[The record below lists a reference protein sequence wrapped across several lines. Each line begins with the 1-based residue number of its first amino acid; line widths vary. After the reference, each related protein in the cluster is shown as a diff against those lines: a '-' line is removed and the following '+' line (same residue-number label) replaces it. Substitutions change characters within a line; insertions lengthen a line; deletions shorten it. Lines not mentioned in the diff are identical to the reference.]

1 MMEEIAKKEKIDV
14 TDKEREEETER
25 LAKMYQMTKEE
36 LVKAFGGKDMVGYD
50 LKMRKA
56 LEFLKENN

>member
-1 MMEEIAKKEKIDV
+1 
-14 TDKEREEETER
+14 
-25 LAKMYQMTKEE
+25 MYQMTKEE